1 MKSRS
6 ITVHNTKVSSSYTL
20 LLFPVTFVTFTTTLN
35 IPNLNPNPNPK
46 KKKKKKKKLFPL
58 YTALLLLVLVSLALK
73 DTQEQMSNIEA
84 QDMMAVMTVES
95 FSQLP
100 FLRPAPPRDKQNSM
114 ISKPPLRLFGF
125 EVSQDPNITQQSYD
139 QGSHATNICKKI
151 IQNESAGTT
160 TGDAGKRFGCRYCS
174 RNFPTSQALG
184 GHQNAH
190 KRERQH
196 AKRLQLQSLGSNL
209 HHGPPSIVEGQVIS
223 FHSLSSFPSFS
234 HNQYPING
242 GLRTVLQPI
251 NGNPVPCLWRA
262 YGDGGVGTNNPLFG
276 REDCSFNVGGLSAD
290 TLIKGINSY
299 VVLVINFPWS
309 LPFLTLNNVTGIG
322 KH

>member
-1 MKSRS
+1 
-6 ITVHNTKVSSSYTL
+6 
-20 LLFPVTFVTFTTTLN
+20 
-35 IPNLNPNPNPK
+35 
-46 KKKKKKKKLFPL
+46 
-58 YTALLLLVLVSLALK
+58 
-73 DTQEQMSNIEA
+73 MSNIEA
-84 QDMMAVMTVES
+84 QDMMTVMTVES

-125 EVSQDPNITQQSYD
+125 EVPQEPNTHQSSD
-139 QGSHATNICKKI
+139 HASHNTICKKFNI
-151 IQNESAGTT
+151 HSESAGTT
-160 TGDAGKRFGCRYCS
+160 AGDTGKRFSCRYCS

-196 AKRLQLQSLGSNL
+196 AKRLQLQSMSSNL

-223 FHSLSSFPSFS
+223 FHSLSSLPSFS

-242 GLRTVLQPI
+242 GFRTVLQPI

-262 YGDGGVGTNNPLFG
+262 YGDGGVGGINNPLFG
-276 REDCSFNVGGLSAD
+276 GGEDCYNVGGFSD
-290 TLIKGINSY
+290 TLINGSSSSTTSSSSSSSQRY
-299 VVLVINFPWS
+299 HDHVHESS
-309 LPFLTLNNVTGIG
+309 LLPKDNVSLDL
-322 KH
+322 HL